1 MFGDTSE
8 NAFLCVYVG
17 RISKEKRMEVL
28 IDAIKDQPGVYLAII
43 GECSPVLKSILLLPS
58 LFIVFR

>member
-43 GECSPVLKSILLLPS
+43 GECSVLKSILLLPS